1 MAAMT
6 RRSVLFASVLVAF
19 LLLSPA
25 GGPAGAAVGTGT
37 WRSVAPMA
45 AARSLHTG
53 VLLTGAACTTSAPP
67 RWCGQVLV
75 AGGRATAPE
84 NTFQTTSSAE
94 LFDSG
99 TGTWRGAA
107 AMKWAREGHTA
118 TVLPDGRVLVIGG
131 LDLQSF
137 PISEAEVYDPGRDT
151 WSSAGYLSGE
161 VGLTGHTAT
170 LLGDGRVLVAGGE
183 GPRGLVGQPCDAQN
197 PSAQVWDPGR
207 NTFFNGPCMTVPR
220 RDHTATRLG
229 DGRVLVAGGIDPS
242 LKTAHTA
249 AEVYLPSGDWTKT
262 ASLRTGRTRHA
273 AALISG
279 GRVLA
284 VGGSTGSAPLA
295 SAETWDPLTGQ
306 WAATGAMTAARD
318 WTRIVSLVDGAVLA
332 AGGARGATIDPG
344 AELFDP
350 STGTWTSTASMGAA
364 RGQHVLIA
372 LAGGAV
378 VLAAGGHAPAGRT
391 SQPQAG
397 AERYFYTRPPGP
409 GPGGGTIPPGTT
421 PGTGTTRGTT
431 GTIPPGPG
439 PGPGPGPAGCT
450 PAPVLLAQPPV
461 APLGFSTT
469 VSGSG
474 FCPGTV
480 TLSWSPGLG
489 TVTAA
494 VDAGGTFRAT
504 MILFPKDI
512 VGPRLLIA
520 TGAGGV
526 SVQRPFLVVPS
537 SLQPPDFVTR

>member
-1 MAAMT
+1 MT
-6 RRSVLFASVLVAF
+6 RRPVLFASVLVTAV
-19 LLLSPA
+19 LLSPV

-37 WRSVAPMA
+37 WRSVPPMG

-53 VLLTGAACTTSAPP
+53 VLLTGAACTASAPP

-94 LFDSG
+94 LFDPG

-107 AMKWAREGHTA
+107 PMEWAREAHTA
-118 TVLPDGRVLVIGG
+118 TVLPDGRVLVVGG
-131 LDLQSF
+131 FDLQSF

-151 WSSAGYLSGE
+151 WSSAGYLYGE

-183 GPRGLVGQPCDAQN
+183 GPRGLVGQPCSAQN
-197 PSAQVWDPGR
+197 PSAQLWDAGR
-207 NTFFNGPCMTVPR
+207 NTFANGPCMTVAR

-242 LKTAHTA
+242 SKTAHTA
-249 AEVYLPSGDWTKT
+249 AEVFDPSTGWART
-262 ASLRTGRTRHA
+262 APLRTGRVRHA
-273 AALISG
+273 AALVSG

-284 VGGSTGSAPLA
+284 VGGSTGSVPIA
-295 SAETWDPLTGQ
+295 SSEMWDPLTGQ
-306 WAATGAMTAARD
+306 WAAAGSMAAARD
-318 WTRIVSLVDGAVLA
+318 GAKVVSLVDGAVLT
-332 AGGARGATIDPG
+332 AGGARGAAIDPG

-350 STGTWTSTASMGAA
+350 STGGWTSTASMGAA
-364 RGQHVLIA
+364 RVQHALVA
-372 LAGGAV
+372 LAGSTV
-378 VLAAGGHAPAGRT
+378 VLAAGGYAPAGRT

-409 GPGGGTIPPGTT
+409 GPGGAGTNT
-421 PGTGTTRGTT
+421 TGTTRSTGTTGGTT
-431 GTIPPGPG
+431 GTTPPGPG
-439 PGPGPGPAGCT
+439 PGQPGPAGCT

-461 APLGFSTT
+461 APLGFITT

-489 TVTAA
+489 TATAA
-494 VDAGGTFRAT
+494 VDASGTFRAT
-504 MILFPKDI
+504 MVLFPRDA
-512 VGPRLLIA
+512 VGPRSLIA
-520 TGAGGV
+520 SGAGGV